1 LRQKL
6 SRHLLSG
13 TEPAQGNF
21 MMVDSDTFFPNVKK
35 HPDRF
40 YIIHYSSQSLYDEGI
55 DGLSPRITSIVV
67 MHYATR
73 QTLSFALHAEAE
85 ALGISKDD
93 VESNYDT
100 IEKALLQRFYSF
112 LRDRREKYW
121 IHWNMRNLTFGFEH
135 LEHRYR
141 SLCKAE
147 PPSVPVEVRL
157 NLNDIL
163 IERYGSDYA
172 PSPRMKN
179 LMLLNGELDVRFLEG
194 AKEAEAFLKK
204 EFIRMNNSTI
214 SKVEFFRHV
223 ISLAI
228 KGKLRTAGR
237 GFLVRID
244 RLLESRAAR
253 VIVFLAAVAAII
265 SVPIAVYQVILWTH
279 GAQ

>member
-1 LRQKL
+1 MTVEE
-6 SRHLLSG
+6 S
-13 TEPAQGNF
+13 NF
-21 MMVDSDTFFPNVKK
+21 FSSVKK

-40 YIIHYSSQSLYDEGI
+40 YIIHYSSQSLYDEGV

-73 QTLSFALHAEAE
+73 QTVSFALHAEAE
-85 ALGISKDD
+85 SLGIPKDD
-93 VESNYDT
+93 VERNYDQ

-121 IHWNMRNLTFGFEH
+121 VHWNMRNLTFGFEH

-141 SLCKAE
+141 SLCRDE
-147 PPSVPVEVRL
+147 PPSIPVEVRL

-163 IERYGSDYA
+163 IERYGSDYSG
-172 PSPRMKN
+172 PPRMKN
-179 LMLLNGELDVRFLEG
+179 LMLLNGQLDIRFLEG
-194 AKEAEAFLKK
+194 AKEAEAFSKK
-204 EFIRMNNSTI
+204 EFIRMHSSTI

-228 KGKLRTAGR
+228 KGKLRTAGM

-244 RLLESRAAR
+244 RLMEGRVSR
-253 VIVFLAAVAAII
+253 VIAFVAGIAGII
-265 SVPIAVYQVILWTH
+265 SIPMAIYQGMLWFH
-279 GAQ
+279 GK